1 MNIMRQLK
9 FNKNLIVKQK
19 LLKEY
24 VTLLLTEDIHDVR
37 DSISDALNITF
48 LFVLLAALIAPSMS
62 VLGISIMSLELI
74 LGVVFAGIE
83 LLNWDKN
90 ENDEYTWEPN
100 KINITLA
107 LIGLGAV
114 KIFGAFVKSAGG
126 VESISAFT
134 EVDLF
139 RSAGVLAFF
148 GDAVSLIFD
157 KFSNNPPN
165 NQQVIND
172 AVKVIKVTAKTD
184 NQKISDV
191 ELYEVTETANEAIAA
206 VKNIQQKVSESGMAA
221 INLLSKDI
229 SKEEIE
235 IAKRAVQKIAQKK
248 EINLNKVKQKI
259 NNTNKKDSSL
269 FKAGIFD
276 SMKTK
281 FEKGVFS
288 KGGMN

>member
-1 MNIMRQLK
+1 MRQLK

-24 VTLLLTEDIHDVR
+24 VTLLLTEDIHDTR

-62 VLGISIMSLELI
+62 ILGISMISLELI
-74 LGVVFAGIE
+74 LGIVFVGIE
-83 LLNWDKN
+83 LLNYDKN
-90 ENDEYTWEPN
+90 ENGEYVWEPN

-126 VESISAFT
+126 VEALSAAT
-134 EVDLF
+134 DIDLF

-157 KFSNNPPN
+157 KFGTNPPN

-172 AVKVIKVTAKTD
+172 AVKIIKVAAKTD
-184 NQKISDV
+184 NQKVDDV
-191 ELYEVTETANEAIAA
+191 ELYEVIKMADEAIT
-206 VKNIQQKVSESGMAA
+206 VVQNIQQKVNEGGMTA
-221 INLLSKDI
+221 INLLTKNVSKKDI
-229 SKEEIE
+229 EIT
-235 IAKRAVQKIAQKK
+235 KGVVQKIAQKNN
-248 EINLNKVKQKI
+248 INLNNTKQKI
-259 NNTNKKDSSL
+259 LNNTNKKDSS
-269 FKAGIFD
+269 FKASIFD
-276 SMKTK
+276 NMKTK

-288 KGGMN
+288 KAGMN